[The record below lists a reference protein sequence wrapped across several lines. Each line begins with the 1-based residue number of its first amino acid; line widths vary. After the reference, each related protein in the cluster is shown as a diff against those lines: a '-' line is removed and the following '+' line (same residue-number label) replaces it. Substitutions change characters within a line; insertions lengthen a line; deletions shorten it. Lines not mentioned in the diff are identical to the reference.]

1 MKKLALSAATLAAIS
16 PFALFAA
23 TPNADALDDVVVTAT
38 RTNQNINDTL
48 VDTTLITRA
57 EIERSQARDVQDLL
71 QGLPGISFANNG
83 GMGQVTSM
91 FLRGSNSDHVLVLVD
106 GVRTGS
112 ATLGSFAWEGIPLAQ
127 IERIEITRG
136 PASSLYGS
144 EAIGGV
150 VQIFTRKGTRD
161 GFAPRATLGGG
172 SYGTFD
178 SSVGFSGGNG
188 QFWGSGELAYS
199 ETDGFNAYNGSSMFQ
214 PYEGDKDGNSNTS
227 GSLRAGAKLGDWG
240 EAGVNWMR
248 ADGKTDFDGSFVN
261 EAETT
266 QEVFAATLNAKPM
279 QDLNLL
285 FSAGQSKDKAD
296 NSLNGVFKTRFDTTR
311 DNYSAQASYALTS
324 HQSLSLGADYLKDS
338 VDSTTA
344 YSIDSR
350 DNTGVFGE
358 YLARFGAF
366 DTQLSLRNDNN
377 QQFGNHSTWT
387 AGAGYR
393 FSPELRFVAL
403 AGTAFKAPSFNQ
415 LYFPGFGNPNLKPEE
430 STSYEI
436 GLNGTISGVRWG
448 TRLFQNDID
457 NIIVT
462 ARQPNGTYLPSNLN
476 EARLRGLEASLSTRV
491 DELDLAASYTYL
503 DPEQVG
509 GVNDGKLLPR
519 RAQNV
524 LRLDADQS
532 FGAWRLGGTLNAVSG
547 RYEDVSNTQRMGG
560 YTTVDL
566 RGEYVI
572 NPEWR
577 VQARIVNLFDKDYET
592 AYQYNQTGRAG
603 YITLRYGM

>member
-1 MKKLALSAATLAAIS
+1 
-16 PFALFAA
+16 
-23 TPNADALDDVVVTAT
+23 VVTAT

>member
-23 TPNADALDDVVVTAT
+23 TANTDALDDVVVTAA
-38 RTNQNINDTL
+38 RSAQNINDTL

-57 EIERSQARDVQDLL
+57 DIERSQARDVRDLL
-71 QGLPGISFANNG
+71 QGLPGINFANNG
-83 GMGQVTSM
+83 GAGKATSM
-91 FLRGSNSDHVLVLVD
+91 FLRGSNAEHVLVLVD

-112 ATLGSFAWEGIPLAQ
+112 ATLGTFAWEGIPLAQ

-172 SYGTFD
+172 SYATFD
-178 SSVGFSGGNG
+178 SSAGFSGGNG

-199 ETDGFNAYNGSSMFQ
+199 RTDGFNAYNGASSFQ
-214 PYEGDKDGNSNTS
+214 PYEGDKDGYRNTS
-227 GSLRAGAKLGDWG
+227 GSLRGGAKLGDWG
-240 EAGVNWMR
+240 AAGVSWMR
-248 ADGKTDFDGSFVN
+248 ADGKNDFDGSFVN
-261 EAETT
+261 QADTT
-266 QEVFAATLNAKPM
+266 QEVFAANLNASPM
-279 QDLNLL
+279 QNLNLL
-285 FSAGQSKDKAD
+285 FSAGQSKDQSD
-296 NSLNGVFKTRFDTTR
+296 NFLNGLFKTRFNTAR
-311 DNYSAQASYALTS
+311 DNYSAQASYAMTTN
-324 HQSLSLGADYLKDS
+324 QSLNLGVDYLKDS
-338 VDSTTA
+338 VDSTTSYA
-344 YSIDSR
+344 LDHR

-377 QQFGNHSTWT
+377 QQFGHHNTWT

-393 FSPELRFVAL
+393 VSPELRFVAL

-430 STSYEI
+430 STSVEI
-436 GLNGTISGVRWG
+436 GLDGRISGVRWG

-462 ARQPNGTYLPSNLN
+462 ARQPNGTFLPSNLN
-476 EARLRGLEASLSTRV
+476 EARIRGLEASLSTRL
-491 DELDLAASYTYL
+491 DNLDLAASYTWL

-524 LRLDADQS
+524 LRLDADQA
-532 FGAWRLGGTLNAVSG
+532 FGAWRVGGTLNAVSG
-547 RYEDVSNTQRMGG
+547 RYDDAANTLRMGG
-560 YTTVDL
+560 YTTIDL

-592 AYQYNQTGRAG
+592 AWQYNQTGRAG